1 VINQVAAPTKAVNPR
16 LFNQAPHATP
26 KRLRDPIRPLK
37 GKSEMK
43 ALLVLALSSLCA
55 TAMADEVP
63 TDVAQQKPAIEEY
76 TYSTHLDIAKVIS
89 MSEVPNVCEVVPVK
103 MEYDD
108 SQGQRH
114 ILRYSI
120 MGNGCTNG

>member
-1 VINQVAAPTKAVNPR
+1 
-16 LFNQAPHATP
+16 
-26 KRLRDPIRPLK
+26 
-37 GKSEMK
+37 MK
-43 ALLVLALSSLCA
+43 ALLVLALASLCA

-63 TDVAQQKPAIEEY
+63 TDVAQQQTVIEEY

-89 MSEVPNVCEVVPVK
+89 QSEIPSVCEVVPMK

-108 SQGQRH
+108 STGRRH

-120 MGNGCTNG
+120 MGNGCSSG